1 MASKRNLK
9 KLVNKVAGILYQDC
23 FVQLKYAPNTDQEKG
38 TELLVKILK
47 MQDEAITRIC
57 HPEPGNVK
65 GHFKKLREDFSN
77 QTKEIVAELE
87 KLN

>member
-1 MASKRNLK
+1 MANKRNLK
-9 KLVNKVAGILYQDC
+9 KQVNKIAGLLFQDC
-23 FVQLKYAPNTDQEKG
+23 FVQLKYVPNTDQEKG

-47 MQDEAITRIC
+47 MQDEIITRAC

-65 GHFKKLREDFSN
+65 GYFKKLREDLSN
-77 QTKEIVAELE
+77 QTEEIIAELE